1 MKQIV
6 QDKRWEKFTESCI
19 SRKISELLKTLTGLI
34 FSLRCKLETCNGLY
48 SDGLSK

>member
-19 SRKISELLKTLTGLI
+19 SRKISEPLKTLTGLSN
-34 FSLRCKLETCNGLY
+34 FQSYFVVN
-48 SDGLSK
+48 